1 MASHEFG
8 IMQEAPALG
17 QRFDEYEPD
26 KYHCIKVDDD
36 VLELVAEQLCAA
48 DCYWHALDV
57 PGKGLAYCGITLIPP
72 ASLPL
77 MCDIIAAVPELAD
90 LYRMFTRA
98 WKEDKYVIHY
108 GL

>member
-8 IMQEAPALG
+8 IMQEAPVLG

-48 DCYWHALDV
+48 DC
-57 PGKGLAYCGITLIPP
+57 
-72 ASLPL
+72 
-77 MCDIIAAVPELAD
+77 
-90 LYRMFTRA
+90 
-98 WKEDKYVIHY
+98 
-108 GL
+108 